1 MQQGEPDGRTH
12 RVYKLHEDCGEIM
25 GQKEIADKL
34 KQLHEL
40 LAELEAATTAEAG
53 SEGAD
58 DAAAHAMDDD
68 TRALLTTVQ
77 RDIERLVGPHADTT
91 PPEVNDQEVQSV
103 TAGLQKA
110 LLDFEVQHPHLTSL
124 LSRIGDA
131 LANLGI

>member
-1 MQQGEPDGRTH
+1 
-12 RVYKLHEDCGEIM
+12 M

-40 LAELEAATTAEAG
+40 LAELEAATAEEARA
-53 SEGAD
+53 EGD
-58 DAAAHAMDDD
+58 DGGTSSTMDDD

-77 RDIERLVGPHADTT
+77 RDIERLVGPHADA
-91 PPEVNDQEVQSV
+91 PASEVDKQEVQSV
-103 TAGLQKA
+103 AAGLQKA